1 MTFVRCLGWLT
12 FSHAGSTTSFR
23 EEGGLFRNQPGLF
36 LFLRLTK
43 ILSVEAPTP
52 FNGEK
57 IKRLIKESGYT
68 QASFSEL
75 ISVSELN
82 LRKMIH
88 NGVYDL
94 RTLFKIAKAL
104 KIDVC
109 ELIAPF
115 SNRNE

>member
-1 MTFVRCLGWLT
+1 M
-12 FSHAGSTTSFR
+12 
-23 EEGGLFRNQPGLF
+23 
-36 LFLRLTK
+36 
-43 ILSVEAPTP
+43 EAPAS

-75 ISVSELN
+75 ISVSERT

-109 ELIAPF
+109 ELIPPF
-115 SNRNE
+115 LNRNE

>member
-1 MTFVRCLGWLT
+1 M
-12 FSHAGSTTSFR
+12 
-23 EEGGLFRNQPGLF
+23 
-36 LFLRLTK
+36 
-43 ILSVEAPTP
+43 P
-52 FNGEK
+52 FPNNGEK
-57 IKRLIKESGYT
+57 IKRLIKESGYA

-75 ISVSELN
+75 VSVSERT

-109 ELIAPF
+109 ELIPPF